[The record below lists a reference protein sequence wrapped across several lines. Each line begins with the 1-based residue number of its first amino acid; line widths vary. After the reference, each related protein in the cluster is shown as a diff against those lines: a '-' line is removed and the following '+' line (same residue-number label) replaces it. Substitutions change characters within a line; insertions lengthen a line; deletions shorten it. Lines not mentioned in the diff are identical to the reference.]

1 MQGHHAHGH
10 HHHSHPGHDHS
21 HHHHGHHHDAASALG
36 WAVLVNLAFV
46 IAEAIGGALADSTAL
61 WADATHNLSDVA
73 GLLLAWGAARL
84 ARSPRTRHRTYGLKK
99 TTLTA
104 ALLNAVLVLVAVI
117 GVSIAAISRLDT
129 PTPPDGLLV
138 IAFALAGVLVNGG
151 SAALFIRRKAHDIN
165 ARAAYL
171 HLVADALISLA
182 VVINGA
188 LVLLTDLPWLDPVT
202 SLLVSLLILRATWR
216 LLRES
221 LDLVL
226 DAVPRAID
234 SDAVEAALR
243 ALPGVTNVHDLHV
256 WALGSDT
263 NALTAH
269 LQTAAPSPGLLKQAT
284 ETLRERFGIAHITL
298 QIESPDEREHCGGC
312 ET

>member
-1 MQGHHAHGH
+1 MHGHHAHGH
-10 HHHSHPGHDHS
+10 HSHHEHAHHDHGA
-21 HHHHGHHHDAASALG
+21 HVHHHDATSALG

-46 IAEAIGGALADSTAL
+46 VAEAIGGALADSTAL

-104 ALLNAVLVLVAVI
+104 ALLNAVLVLIALF
-117 GVSIAAISRLDT
+117 GVSIAAISRLGN

-151 SAALFIRRKAHDIN
+151 SAALFIRGKAHDIN

-171 HLVADALISLA
+171 HLVADAIISLA
-182 VVINGA
+182 VVVNGA
-188 LVLLTDLPWLDPVT
+188 LLLLTALPWLDPVT
-202 SLLVSLLILRATWR
+202 SLLVSLFILRATWR

-234 SDAVEAALR
+234 PHAVEDALR

-263 NALTAH
+263 TALTAH
-269 LQTAAPSPGLLKQAT
+269 IQTATPASGLLKTAT
-284 ETLRERFGIAHITL
+284 ETLRERFGISHVTL
-298 QIESPDEREHCGGC
+298 QLESPEEREHCSGC